1 MAKTFRV
8 EITANAEADVA
19 QVWEYLAQDNPEAAT
34 AFILRLEKQI
44 DTLENFP
51 ERCPPIP
58 ENRLL
63 GAAYRHLL
71 FGQYRAIF
79 RMTGDCVIVM
89 RVLHGARLLDTK
101 MLEGLGK

>member
-1 MAKTFRV
+1 VAKTFRV
-8 EITANAEADVA
+8 EITATAEADVA
-19 QVWEYLAQDNPEAAT
+19 EIWGYIAQDNPETAT
-34 AFILRLEKQI
+34 DFILRLEEKI

-79 RMTGDCVIVM
+79 KIAGDQVIVM
-89 RVLHGARLLDTK
+89 RVLHGARLVDTK
-101 MLEGLGK
+101 QL